1 VARPLHCKSC
11 SYGFLL
17 QRKIPPNSFVFFLRI
32 QPIMPTSLVDIL
44 DAPIPFLVG
53 MDSRYFYQTDPIKRP
68 SNVIFVDLDRDM
80 VYMGFDEITGRKRDI
95 PCLPTRDA
103 SKLKTALDGAGGS
116 VYLIPNNGIKGC
128 IMAGR
133 TKMTLIANED
143 RPKYA
148 QMSTLVLDGESL
160 GRKGVFSTTDK
171 AYDGEDLSDAHSKFQ
186 TECGQMKDET
196 DYDSDTSGDSRGGRV
211 FPRMRRP
218 KFLRNKKSSSDTL
231 SENKSAR
238 NQGHLLDMAEPEG
251 FSSADIRNAF
261 LRFFVTVFAN
271 YERFLLTKSDQGLFD
286 VAEFLENLN
295 LDSDSRN
302 FMLKVLGTQMF
313 QRFLEERK
321 ENPDDPEIL
330 FFDESIIAKQNRSK
344 TTTLTTGG
352 KKRTVFLENE
362 SWKVSSMVSI

>member
-1 VARPLHCKSC
+1 
-11 SYGFLL
+11 
-17 QRKIPPNSFVFFLRI
+17 
-32 QPIMPTSLVDIL
+32 MPTSLVDIL

-53 MDSRYFYQTDPIKRP
+53 MDSRYFYQIDPTKRP
-68 SNVIFVDLDRDM
+68 SDVVFVDLDRDM
-80 VYMGFDEITGRKRDI
+80 VYMGFDETTGKKRDI

-103 SKLKTALDGAGGS
+103 MKLKTALDGAGGS

-133 TKMTLIANED
+133 SKMALVANED

-148 QMSTLVLDGESL
+148 QMSTVVLDGESL

-171 AYDGEDLSDAHSKFQ
+171 AYDGDDMSEAHSKFQ

-196 DYDSDTSGDSRGGRV
+196 DSDSVSSGDSRGGRV

-218 KFLRNKKSSSDTL
+218 KFLRHKKSSDTL
-231 SENKSAR
+231 SEGKSAR

-261 LRFFVTVFAN
+261 LRFFVTNFAN
-271 YERFLLTKSDQGLFD
+271 YERFLSTKSDRALFD
-286 VAEFLENLN
+286 VAEFLDNLN

-302 FMLKVLGTQMF
+302 FMQKVLGTQMF

-321 ENPDDPEIL
+321 ENPNDPEIL
-330 FFDESIIAKQNRSK
+330 FFDESIVAKQNRSK

-352 KKRTVFLENE
+352 KKRTMFLENE